1 MVGVTSGSLTRDQA
15 FLSGKARK
23 SANGEREFEEGPV
36 WSQVIG
42 GQKIFGNH
50 LILERVMGFNQRP
63 IISFRLYK
71 EVVGLSE
78 NLGGATQNKENRNK
92 GMLKDQSLFPFLWG
106 GGQRVGGF
114 GGYPLDFKKS

>member
-1 MVGVTSGSLTRDQA
+1 
-15 FLSGKARK
+15 
-23 SANGEREFEEGPV
+23 
-36 WSQVIG
+36 
-42 GQKIFGNH
+42 
-50 LILERVMGFNQRP
+50 MGFNQRP

-78 NLGGATQNKENRNK
+78 NLGGATRNKENRNK

-106 GGQRVGGF
+106 WGQRVGGF